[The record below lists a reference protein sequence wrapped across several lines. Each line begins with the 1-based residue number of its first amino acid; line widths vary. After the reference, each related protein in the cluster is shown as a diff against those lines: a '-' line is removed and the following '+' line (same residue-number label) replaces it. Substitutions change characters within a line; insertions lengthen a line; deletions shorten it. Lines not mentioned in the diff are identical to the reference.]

1 MKTSTLRPQ
10 RRSMSRRGASTVEMA
25 LVAPLLFLVVFGIFE
40 IAIGY
45 MAHHLIQDA
54 ARQGCRVGICYG
66 SSNTTVRSR
75 VNLLLQAEH
84 ITGATTKILVNN
96 VEADVAAARTG
107 DQITVQISVPAAKVS
122 LFPVSGSLKGQFTA
136 LCTMRHD

>member
-1 MKTSTLRPQ
+1 MKTSILRPQ
-10 RRSMSRRGASTVEMA
+10 RRSTPRRGASTVEMA

-54 ARQGCRVGICYG
+54 ARQGCRVGICSGG
-66 SSNTTVRSR
+66 SNATVRSR
-75 VNLLLQAEH
+75 IDMLLQAEH
-84 ITGATTKILVNN
+84 ITGSTTKILVNN
-96 VEADVAAARTG
+96 VESDVSVAKHG
-107 DQITVQISVPAAKVS
+107 DQITVQVSVPAAKVS